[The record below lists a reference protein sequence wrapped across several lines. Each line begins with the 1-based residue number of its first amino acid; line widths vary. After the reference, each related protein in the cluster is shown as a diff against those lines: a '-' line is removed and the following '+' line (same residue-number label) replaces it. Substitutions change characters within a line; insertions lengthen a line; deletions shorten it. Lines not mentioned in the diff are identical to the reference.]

1 MPYVSRDANGNI
13 IAIFRSPTDK
23 AAEELAAD
31 DPEVVSFLSAPG
43 SGEQALKWELFISD
57 MAMGR
62 LTEDLIDALIEK
74 NVIAFTD
81 LPEAT
86 QTKLLRR
93 RKLREKLQSV
103 EALMGDQG
111 GVL

>member
-1 MPYVSRDANGNI
+1 MPYVSRDADGGI
-13 IAIFRSPTDK
+13 IAIFKSPTDE
-23 AAEELAAD
+23 ASEELAPD
-31 DPEVVSFLSAPG
+31 DPEVVSFLAAPG
-43 SGEQALKWELFISD
+43 SSEQTLKWELFISD

-86 QTKLLRR
+86 QRKLLRR